1 MKNRRIKPKI
11 LGYGFLKKNR
21 RADIP
26 ITILVLGVI
35 AICGLAILSFLISD
49 KVYVVPS
56 WLGLEVF
63 EQLHADV
70 EKFEFYKNLGFPDE
84 EARQKLEISSEI
96 NYRVR
101 EKYSLEGSN
110 LVVRNKTDPSEKR
123 IKIVE
128 YIYVP

>member
-1 MKNRRIKPKI
+1 MKNHR
-11 LGYGFLKKNR
+11 G
-21 RADIP
+21 DIP

-63 EQLHADV
+63 EQLYTDV
-70 EKFEFYKNLGFPDE
+70 EKFEFYRNIGFTDE
-84 EARQKLEISSEI
+84 EAKQKLEISSEI

-101 EKYSLEGSN
+101 EKYSLEGGN
-110 LVVRNKTDPSEKR
+110 LVVRNKIDSSEKR

-128 YIYVP
+128 YIYVS